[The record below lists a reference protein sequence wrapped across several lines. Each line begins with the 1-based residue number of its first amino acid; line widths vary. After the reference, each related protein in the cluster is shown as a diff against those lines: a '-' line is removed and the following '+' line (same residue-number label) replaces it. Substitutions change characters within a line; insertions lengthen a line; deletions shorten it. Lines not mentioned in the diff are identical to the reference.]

1 MTDLPPLRE
10 VIAEHGLRAKK
21 SLGQNFILDQNL
33 TDRIA
38 LAAGPLDDTHVLE
51 VGPGPGGLTRSLLR
65 LGAHSVLAIEK
76 DERCLAA
83 LEDVAAAFPDRL
95 QVVKADALK
104 IDEAQLLSDYHI
116 DDVRVIAN
124 LPYNVGSKLL
134 IKWLLI
140 PQWPPWFKSLSLL
153 FQKEVAERIVAAPD
167 SKAYGRLSVMA
178 NWRCATRIAFD
189 IPPRAFT
196 PAPKVTSSLVVL
208 TPVIQA
214 DSQFAPTDLEAV
226 VAAAFSQRRKM
237 VKASLRQLG
246 VATEQILKDAEIDPS
261 MRAENIDV
269 LGYCRLTAAYC
280 RARDNMQNSA

>member
-1 MTDLPPLRE
+1 MTNLPPLRD

-38 LAAGPLDDTHVLE
+38 LAAGALEDCPVLE

-65 LGAHSVLAIEK
+65 LGARSVIAIEK

-83 LEDVAAAFPDRL
+83 LDDVAAAFPNRL
-95 QVVKADALK
+95 HVVEADALK
-104 IDEAQLLSDYHI
+104 INEADLLLERQI
-116 DDVRVIAN
+116 ADVRVIAN

-134 IKWLLI
+134 IKWLLVA
-140 PQWPPWFKSLSLL
+140 QWPPWFRSLSLL
-153 FQKEVAERIVAAPD
+153 FQKEVAERIVAVPGT
-167 SKAYGRLSVMA
+167 KAYGRLSVMA
-178 NWRCATRIAFD
+178 NWRCVTRIAFD

-196 PAPKVTSSLVVL
+196 PPPKVTSSLVVL
-208 TPVIQA
+208 TPSVDVRA
-214 DSQFAPTDLEAV
+214 QFAPTDLEAV

-246 VATEQILKDAEIDPS
+246 VPTDQLLKDADIDPS
-261 MRAENIDV
+261 IRAENIDV
-269 LGYCRLTAAYC
+269 AGYCRLTEAYC

>member
-10 VIAEHGLRAKK
+10 VIAEYGLRAKK

-38 LAAGPLDDTHVLE
+38 LAAGPLEDSHVLE

-65 LGAHSVLAIEK
+65 HGACSVIAIEK
-76 DERCLAA
+76 DDRCLAA
-83 LEDVAAAFPDRL
+83 LADVAAAFSNRL
-95 QVVKADALK
+95 QVVEADALK
-104 IDEAQLLSDYHI
+104 IDEARLLSEHEI
-116 DDVRVIAN
+116 GNVRVVAN

-134 IKWLLI
+134 IKWLLV
-140 PQWPPWFKSLSLL
+140 PEWPPWYRSLSLL
-153 FQKEVAERIVAAPD
+153 FQKEVAERIVAAPG

-178 NWRCATRIAFD
+178 NWRCSTRIAFD

-196 PAPKVTSSLVVL
+196 PPPKVTSSLVVL
-208 TPVIQA
+208 TPHA
-214 DSQFAPTDLEAV
+214 DVKPQFAPTDLEAV

-246 VATEQILKDAEIDPS
+246 VPTDQMLKDADIDPS
-261 MRAENIDV
+261 VRAENIDV
-269 LGYCRLTAAYC
+269 EGFCRLTEAYC

>member
-10 VIAEHGLRAKK
+10 VIAEYGLRAKK

-38 LAAGPLDDTHVLE
+38 LAAGPLEDSHVLE

-65 LGAHSVLAIEK
+65 HGACSVIAIEK
-76 DERCLAA
+76 DDRCLAA
-83 LEDVAAAFPDRL
+83 LADVAAAFSNRL
-95 QVVKADALK
+95 QVVEADALK
-104 IDEAQLLSDYHI
+104 IDEARLLKEHEI
-116 DDVRVIAN
+116 GNVRVVAN

-134 IKWLLI
+134 IKWLLV
-140 PQWPPWFKSLSLL
+140 PEWPPWYRSLSLL
-153 FQKEVAERIVAAPD
+153 FQKEVAERIVAAPG

-178 NWRCATRIAFD
+178 NWRCSTRIAFD

-196 PAPKVTSSLVVL
+196 PPPKVTSSLVVL
-208 TPVIQA
+208 TPQA
-214 DSQFAPTDLEAV
+214 DVKPQFAATDLEAV

-246 VATEQILKDAEIDPS
+246 VPTDQILKDADIDPS
-261 MRAENIDV
+261 VRAENIDV
-269 LGYCRLTAAYC
+269 EGFCRLTEAYC